1 MSDAHRIALAA
12 ARGAAAAVEASRGR
26 LNDLNVYPVPDG
38 DTGSNLSDTAREL
51 AAGLEAGSPD
61 GTAGVAIAAKRAVLM
76 GASGNS
82 GAILSQI
89 VGGFADVVGPA
100 AGLDPPTLARALRSA
115 SDAAYRPVQLPIEGT
130 MLTVIRVM
138 AETAESHV
146 DDDLD
151 TLIDRVLDAGADCVT
166 RTQSMLAVLRE
177 AGVVD
182 AGAAGLVEFCRGA
195 VAGARGE
202 HIQAPLESI
211 ARPLSIE
218 AVHQEES
225 RFRYCTS
232 FLVEG
237 DEIERELLERQL
249 RQLGD
254 CLLVVGEAP
263 MCRVHL
269 HTDDPGAALSRA
281 VAMGAVDRVAIANMQ
296 EQTRQREERLS
307 AGPALVALPG
317 GRAGDDAPLTAENTA
332 IVLDS
337 TADLPHPE
345 REHENWRMVPLIV
358 RFGEE
363 QFEDW
368 AGIEP
373 AELYRRLRAGGPHPR
388 TAAPAPGAYLRM
400 FEQLSGFAHII
411 VLPVS
416 SKVSGSLQAA
426 QIAADDPGA
435 GGRVTV
441 LDGHSVSVGTWMLA
455 EGVQRMLEEGTTLAD
470 IRAWVE
476 AARERLQI
484 VIYVPTL
491 EYLRRGGRISRA
503 REISGNAIGI
513 RPILTLRDGELGLY
527 RRVRGGRRRALH
539 EFERFLAEHA
549 PEGRPARVGV
559 AHGADPAG
567 AESIVKMVR
576 AVRPDA
582 TIERVC
588 EIGAVVGTHGGPG
601 TLGMMVLAEP

>member
-38 DTGSNLSDTAREL
+38 DTGSNLADTAREL
-51 AAGLEAGSPD
+51 AAGLEASSPD
-61 GTAGVAIAAKRAVLM
+61 GAAAVAVAAKRAVLM

-89 VGGFADVVGPA
+89 VGGFVDVVGSA
-100 AGLDPPTLARALRSA
+100 SGLDAATLARALRSA

-138 AETAESHV
+138 AETAEAHP
-146 DDDLD
+146 DDDLNA
-151 TLIDRVLDAGADCVT
+151 LIDRVLDAAADCVT
-166 RTQSMLAVLRE
+166 RTQTMLAVLRE

-202 HIQAPLESI
+202 QIHAPIESI
-211 ARPLSIE
+211 VRPLSME

-237 DEIERELLERQL
+237 DEIERERLERQL

-281 VAMGAVDRVAIANMQ
+281 VAMGAIDRVAIANMH

-307 AGPALVALPG
+307 AGPTLVAIPG
-317 GRAGDDAPLTAENTA
+317 GRADADATLTAENTA

-337 TADLPHPE
+337 TADVPHPE

-358 RFGEE
+358 RFGDE
-363 QFEDW
+363 QFDDW

-373 AELYRRLRAGGPHPR
+373 EELYRRLRAGGPHPR

-400 FEQLSGFAHII
+400 FEQLSDYAHIV

-426 QIAADDPGA
+426 QIAADDPA
-435 GGRVTV
+435 SSGRVTV
-441 LDGHSVSVGTWMLA
+441 IDGRSVSIGTWMLA
-455 EGVQRMLEEGTTLAD
+455 EGVQRLLEEGTTLD
-470 IRAWVE
+470 ELTAWVE
-476 AARERLQI
+476 SARDRLRI

-503 REISGNAIGI
+503 REISGNALGV
-513 RPILTLRDGELGLY
+513 RPILTLHDGELGLY

-539 EFERFLAEHA
+539 AFERFLTEHA
-549 PEGRPARVGV
+549 PEGRPARVGI

-567 AESIVKMVR
+567 AESLVKMVR

>member
-38 DTGSNLSDTAREL
+38 DTGSNLADTAREL
-51 AAGLEAGSPD
+51 AAGLELASPD
-61 GTAGVAIAAKRAVLM
+61 GTSGVAVAAKRAVLM

-89 VGGFADVVGPA
+89 VGGFVDAIASAPELDA
-100 AGLDPPTLARALRSA
+100 ATLASALRAA

-138 AETAESHV
+138 AETAEANPQ
-146 DDDLD
+146 DDLEA
-151 TLIDRVLDAGADCVT
+151 LIDRVLDAGAECVT

-202 HIQAPLESI
+202 QIHAPIESI

-237 DEIERELLERQL
+237 DEIDRERLERQL

-263 MCRVHL
+263 MCRVHV

-281 VAMGAVDRVAIANMQ
+281 VEMGAIDRVSIANMQ
-296 EQTRQREERLS
+296 EQTRQREERLT
-307 AGPALVALPG
+307 AAPALVALPG
-317 GRAGDDAPLTAENTA
+317 GRAGEDAQLTAENTA

-337 TADLPHPE
+337 TADVPHPE
-345 REHENWRMVPLIV
+345 DEHPNWRMVPLIV

-368 AGIEP
+368 AGIAP
-373 AELYRRLRAGGPHPR
+373 GELYRRLRAGGPHPR
-388 TAAPAPGAYLRM
+388 TAAPAPGSYLRT
-400 FEQLSGFAHII
+400 FEQLAGYAHVI

-426 QIAADDPGA
+426 QIAADDPGS

-455 EGVQRMLEEGTTLAD
+455 EGVQRMLQEGTTLAD
-470 IRAWVE
+470 VTAWVE
-476 AARERLQI
+476 SARERLRI

-503 REISGNAIGI
+503 RELSGNAIGI
-513 RPILTLRDGELGLY
+513 RPILTLRDGELALY
-527 RRVRGGRRRALH
+527 RRVRGGRRRALRA
-539 EFERFLAEHA
+539 FEGFLAEHA
-549 PEGRPARVGV
+549 PPGRTVRVGV
-559 AHGADPAG
+559 AHGDDPAG
-567 AESIVKMVR
+567 ADAVVQMVR
-576 AVRPDA
+576 AARPDA
-582 TIERVC
+582 TVERVC